1 MCACVHASILSS
13 STNILYVSIHKY
25 THTHTYML
33 NIDTHSRP
41 LVPPQAPIPSPHI
54 PASYY
59 TVAPTDQ
66 YFLSVPPPPPPTLPT
81 PHPYYTALPTDTY
94 SQSVGTGRFYRA
106 TLSDGYHGE
115 RVCLNTCDTSSCHE
129 FVGKSLSQT
138 HL

>member
-66 YFLSVPPPPPPTLPT
+66 YFLSVPPPPANPSHPSPLLHSITNGYILSKRRHRQILPSHTL
-81 PHPYYTALPTDTY
+81 
-94 SQSVGTGRFYRA
+94 
-106 TLSDGYHGE
+106 
-115 RVCLNTCDTSSCHE
+115 
-129 FVGKSLSQT
+129 
-138 HL
+138 